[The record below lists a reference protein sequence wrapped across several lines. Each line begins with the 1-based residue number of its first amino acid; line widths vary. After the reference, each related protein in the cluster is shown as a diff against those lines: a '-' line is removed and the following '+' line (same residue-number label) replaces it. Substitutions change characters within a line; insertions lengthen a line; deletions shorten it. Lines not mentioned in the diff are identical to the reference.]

1 MLYSRNTNLHRQ
13 LLDLFFC
20 HWIAKQIKYSSAFRP
35 KMALTATENIVQ
47 YLQSRL
53 WKLNREHIIRN
64 WILNLYE
71 W

>member
-1 MLYSRNTNLHRQ
+1 MLQQKHQFAQTTIRH
-13 LLDLFFC
+13 FFC

-53 WKLNREHIIRN
+53 WKLNIEHIIRN